1 MIFRPC
7 HFCST
12 TMLRLYW
19 HIVTQFTFI
28 KKKFSLDFVLA
39 RGAIWIFFIN
49 CSALVFSSENAQCDY
64 ILINFSTFVLSIKGL
79 FKMACSQATISRTTK
94 VSLLSVE
101 VRNPSEEMLQIQ
113 SEPQRMQRWF
123 RSLPVSGWN
132 DLYSYCKK
140 TRTVTLVMW
149 KQMRQ

>member
-1 MIFRPC
+1 MIFSVISVAPQC
-7 HFCST
+7 FVYNGT
-12 TMLRLYW
+12 LW
-19 HIVTQFTFI
+19 HSLPLS
-28 KKKFSLDFVLA
+28 KKFRLDFVLG
-39 RGAIWIFFIN
+39 RSAIWIFFSN
-49 CSALVFSSENAQCDY
+49 CSALVFSSENTQCDY
-64 ILINFSTFVLSIKGL
+64 ILIHFSTFVRSIKGL
-79 FKMACSQATISRTTK
+79 FKMVCSKATISTTTK

-113 SEPQRMQRWF
+113 SEPQRMQHWF
-123 RSLPVSGWN
+123 RSPPVSGWN